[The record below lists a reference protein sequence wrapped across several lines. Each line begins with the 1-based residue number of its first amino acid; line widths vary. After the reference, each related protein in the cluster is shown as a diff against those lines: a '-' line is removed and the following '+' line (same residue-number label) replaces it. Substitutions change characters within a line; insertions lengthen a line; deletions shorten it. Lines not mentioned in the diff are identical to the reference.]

1 MAKKT
6 PDTMALDSFD
16 DLDIDDLEQI
26 DEDDTQIILKVG
38 LKPRISWRMVEQARE
53 QSLLR
58 RSLADFD
65 EYDY

>member
-1 MAKKT
+1 MAKKAQ
-6 PDTMALDSFD
+6 DTMGLDSFD
-16 DLDIDDLEQI
+16 DLEDDDLEQI
-26 DEDDTQIILKVG
+26 DEDDPQIITKIG

>member
-16 DLDIDDLEQI
+16 DLDSDDLEKI
-26 DEDDTQIILKVG
+26 DEDDTEVFAKSG

>member
-6 PDTMALDSFD
+6 QNSMALDSFD
-16 DLDIDDLEQI
+16 DLDSDDLEQI
-26 DEDDTQIILKVG
+26 DEDDTQIFTKTG